1 MPKWNVHFDTI
12 VRASEPTVVAYVERA
27 KALASVIRGIPIPP
41 SLQRRLDRLNILRA
55 VRGTTGIEGTEL
67 SEEEVAEVLEAESG
81 KRALPEAQQREEQEV
96 LNAATLMYAVAELPT
111 QGPEGWLNEG
121 LIKEFHRIITQDIDY
136 PRNKPGQY
144 RDLRVVA
151 GNYVPPENGEEVR
164 RLMAEFTRWFNTGHA
179 REWDP
184 VIRAIVAHFFVISI
198 HPFGDGNGRTSRA
211 VESYLLYQAGVN
223 ARGFYSLANYYYR
236 NRSAYEAHYDL
247 C

>member
-1 MPKWNVHFDTI
+1 M
-12 VRASEPTVVAYVERA
+12 
-27 KALASVIRGIPIPP
+27 
-41 SLQRRLDRLNILRA
+41 
-55 VRGTTGIEGTEL
+55 
-67 SEEEVAEVLEAESG
+67 
-81 KRALPEAQQREEQEV
+81 
-96 LNAATLMYAVAELPT
+96 
-111 QGPEGWLNEG
+111 
-121 LIKEFHRIITQDIDY
+121 
-136 PRNKPGQY
+136 
-144 RDLRVVA
+144 A

-236 NRSAYEAHYDL
+236 NRSAYVQGLDNVRFRTDPDL
-247 C
+247 TPFVLFALKGLVEELEIVHQEVIAEVQIISFRDYAREILLDAQKLGKPAGERQLTLLLSPNPPMDGERKAEGG